1 MLRRFSSK
9 FTGKRKDDAHNMN
22 GETNGMVN
30 SDHKSTSLPVQK
42 PDAPDYSVTQGDVQ
56 SNFEKFAHLLHAS
69 NRPLPTQ
76 SGDGAYL
83 EEGQPSS
90 FLKDIRTFGY
100 KDYNTMMQVMKGKAT
115 GELQEYVIC
124 LFFMMNWTTML
135 LAPQH
140 MRSYSNLKGFQF
152 IAYVCLQLNDHV
164 QFRRGSAEEQ
174 KGV

>member
-9 FTGKRKDDAHNMN
+9 FSSKRKEDAHNRVKVDD
-22 GETNGMVN
+22 GTNGVVN
-30 SDHKSTSLPVQK
+30 GNRKRLSLAVQK
-42 PDAPDYSVTQGDVQ
+42 PDASDYSVTQGDIQ

-90 FLKDIRTFGY
+90 FLQDLRTFGF

-115 GELQEYVIC
+115 GELQEYVHSFPYWSI
-124 LFFMMNWTTML
+124 
-135 LAPQH
+135 
-140 MRSYSNLKGFQF
+140 
-152 IAYVCLQLNDHV
+152 
-164 QFRRGSAEEQ
+164 
-174 KGV
+174 